1 MSKLLREWKR
11 KRLTTYMAEDNVA
24 YLQALSRQTG
34 VPLGRIMDQAL
45 EVFLKNIE
53 ARKDPITPPIEE
65 EHFKEAVKRIQLAK
79 DQETAGER
87 A

>member
-1 MSKLLREWKR
+1 MSKLLREWRR
-11 KRLTTYMAEDNVA
+11 KRLTTYLAEDNVA

-34 VPLGRIMDQAL
+34 VPLGRIIDQAL
-45 EVFLKNIE
+45 DVFLKKIE

-65 EHFKEAVKRIQLAK
+65 EHFKEAVKQIKLAK
-79 DQETAGER
+79 NQETTGER